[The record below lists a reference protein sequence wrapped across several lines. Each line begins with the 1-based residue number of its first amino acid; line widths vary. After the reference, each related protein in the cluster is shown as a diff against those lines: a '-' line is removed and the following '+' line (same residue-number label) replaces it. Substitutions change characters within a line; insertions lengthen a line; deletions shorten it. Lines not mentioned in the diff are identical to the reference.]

1 MSVENSEQRRD
12 KNAKGKIK
20 EKVVLEG
27 ISWTVILLMRK
38 QVVL

>member
-1 MSVENSEQRRD
+1 MREACVY
-12 KNAKGKIK
+12 AKGKIK

-38 QVVL
+38 QVAL